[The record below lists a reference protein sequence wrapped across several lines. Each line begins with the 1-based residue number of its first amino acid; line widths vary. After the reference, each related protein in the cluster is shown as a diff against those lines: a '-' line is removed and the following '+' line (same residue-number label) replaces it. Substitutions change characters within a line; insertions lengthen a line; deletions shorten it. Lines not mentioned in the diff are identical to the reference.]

1 MAKMLASQILSLVI
15 RPSLS
20 KINLWSPSAEEL
32 VLGTAIVESG
42 LTYLRQWG
50 DGPALGL
57 RQVEPSTQ
65 NDLYTNFLNYR
76 PELGSQLMELRA
88 PNLSM
93 DENLAT
99 NLMYGAAV
107 CRLCYYRK
115 PDALPKCMK
124 GEGYLFPS
132 RDGTPLDG
140 TYLRERVL
148 SVRRLACHAMNG
160 RHGMNY
166 ATPLPPIISMH
177 KAVTSNG

>member
-1 MAKMLASQILSLVI
+1 MLASQILSLVI
-15 RPSLS
+15 RPALS

-42 LTYLRQWG
+42 LTYIRQWG

-57 RQVEPSTQ
+57 WQVEPSTQ
-65 NDLYTNFLNYR
+65 NDLYTNFLNYQ
-76 PELGSQLMELRA
+76 PEHESALMELRA

-115 PDALPKCMK
+115 PDALPEA
-124 GEGYLFPS
+124 GDIEGQAAFWKQHYN
-132 RDGTPLDG
+132 TPLGKG
-140 TYLRERVL
+140 TVTKYVYKVQKILKE
-148 SVRRLACHAMNG
+148 AQG
-160 RHGMNY
+160 R
-166 ATPLPPIISMH
+166 
-177 KAVTSNG
+177 

>member
-1 MAKMLASQILSLVI
+1 MAKMLAATQTLSMVI
-15 RPSLS
+15 RPALS

-42 LTYLRQWG
+42 LTYLRQHN

-57 RQVEPSTQ
+57 WQVEPSTQ

-115 PDALPKCMK
+115 PDALPEA
-124 GEGYLFPS
+124 GDIEG
-132 RDGTPLDG
+132 
-140 TYLRERVL
+140 
-148 SVRRLACHAMNG
+148 HAAFWKQHYNTIFG
-160 RHGMNY
+160 
-166 ATPLPPIISMH
+166 
-177 KAVTSNG
+177 KAR

>member
-32 VLGTAIVESG
+32 VLGTAIVESD

-57 RQVEPSTQ
+57 WQVEPSTQ
-65 NDLYTNFLNYR
+65 SDLYTNFLNYR

-107 CRLCYYRK
+107 CRLCYY
-115 PDALPKCMK
+115 PK
-124 GEGYLFPS
+124 
-132 RDGTPLDG
+132 
-140 TYLRERVL
+140 
-148 SVRRLACHAMNG
+148 AG
-160 RHGMNY
+160 RS
-166 ATPLPPIISMH
+166 A
-177 KAVTSNG
+177 

>member
-1 MAKMLASQILSLVI
+1 MAKMLAATLLLSMVI
-15 RPSLS
+15 RPAFS

-57 RQVEPSTQ
+57 WQVEPSTQ
-65 NDLYTNFLNYR
+65 NDLYTNFLQYR
-76 PELGSQLMELRA
+76 PELGSALIELRA

-115 PDALPKCMK
+115 PDALPEA
-124 GEGYLFPS
+124 GDIEGQAAF
-132 RDGTPLDG
+132 
-140 TYLRERVL
+140 
-148 SVRRLACHAMNG
+148 
-160 RHGMNY
+160 
-166 ATPLPPIISMH
+166 
-177 KAVTSNG
+177 